1 MHDKPFPPSAGA
13 RPGAAIPR
21 NALKVLVVDDDS
33 FQLALMTNVL
43 QGLGVLDVTTASS
56 GSMALSKLG
65 ARADCF
71 NLVLLDLHM
80 PAMDGFQFMETLAAA
95 GYAGGLI
102 IVSGQSDAV
111 RHAASLVAK
120 LRHFSLLGS
129 VSKPVGKAALSA
141 LI

>member
-1 MHDKPFPPSAGA
+1 MPDKPFPPAAGA

-21 NALKVLVVDDDS
+21 SALKVLVVDDDS
-33 FQLALMTNVL
+33 FQLELMTDVL
-43 QGLGVLDVTTASS
+43 KGLGVLDVTTASS

-65 ARADCF
+65 AHAERF

-120 LRHFSLLGS
+120 LRRFSLLGS